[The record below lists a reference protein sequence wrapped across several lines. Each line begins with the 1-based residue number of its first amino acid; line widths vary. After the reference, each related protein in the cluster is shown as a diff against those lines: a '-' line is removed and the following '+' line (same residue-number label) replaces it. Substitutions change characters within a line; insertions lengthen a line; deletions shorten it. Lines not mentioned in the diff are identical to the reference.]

1 MRCGGVDASVRAGMP
16 DQPDVH
22 DGLESSRF
30 ESFYQREYTG
40 TVRLAGFL
48 SGDRSIAEDI
58 AQEAFIRLQP
68 EFGHLENPGGYLRT
82 TVVNLCRNHHRRTTR
97 ESLRLARHGVAPPAV
112 SERAADLD
120 ASLQRL
126 PYNERAVIVLRYW
139 LGLTEAEIASHLDCR
154 PGTVKSRHARALA
167 KIRKELS

>member
-1 MRCGGVDASVRAGMP
+1 MP

-22 DGLESSRF
+22 DGRESSRF

-58 AQEAFIRLQP
+58 AQEAFIRLRP
-68 EFGHLENPGGYLRT
+68 EFGHVENPGGYLRT
-82 TVVNLCRNHHRRTTR
+82 TVVNLCRNHHRRTAR
-97 ESLRLARHGVAPPAV
+97 ESLRLARHGVAPSAV

-120 ASLQRL
+120 ASLHRL
-126 PYNERAVIVLRYW
+126 PYSERAVIVLRYW